1 MIIQFN
7 TDHNIAGRE
16 AFETKITDLLTDGL
30 SRISHQ
36 ITRVEVHLSD
46 ENGHKNG
53 FNDKKCLLEAR
64 LEGMQPIVASDHAN
78 NHELAT
84 KGAMNKLKTAIDSKI
99 GQLKNH

>member
-16 AFETKITDLLTDGL
+16 AFETKITNLLNDGL
-30 SRISHQ
+30 SRFSHQ
-36 ITRVEVHLSD
+36 MTRIEVHLSD
-46 ENGHKNG
+46 ENANKSG

-64 LEGMQPIVASDHAN
+64 LEGMNPIVVSDHAQ

-84 KGAMNKLKTAIDSKI
+84 KGAIHKLKAAIDSKI